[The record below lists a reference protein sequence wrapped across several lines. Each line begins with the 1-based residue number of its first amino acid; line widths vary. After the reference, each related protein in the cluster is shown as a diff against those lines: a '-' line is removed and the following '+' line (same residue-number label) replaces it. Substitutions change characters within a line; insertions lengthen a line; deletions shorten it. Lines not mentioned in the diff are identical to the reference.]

1 MRSPGRSLC
10 GSGDRCRTE
19 NGRSEG
25 ETAFRGFAL
34 RDTEPAMS
42 QENAEIVREMVEAFN
57 RDDFDGVMAAFHED
71 CEVHEPPEM
80 PDRPALGFRGH
91 AGIREW
97 MEKLRGIAGVHFEPR
112 GFITSGDVI
121 VSEWASR
128 GRGEASGVPI
138 EWTTFAVLRMRE
150 GKIARADGFLSR
162 DEALEAAGLRD

>member
-1 MRSPGRSLC
+1 
-10 GSGDRCRTE
+10 
-19 NGRSEG
+19 
-25 ETAFRGFAL
+25 
-34 RDTEPAMS
+34 MS

-97 MEKLRGIAGVHFEPR
+97 MEKLRGIAGVRFEPR

-121 VSEWASR
+121 VSE
-128 GRGEASGVPI
+128 
-138 EWTTFAVLRMRE
+138 
-150 GKIARADGFLSR
+150 
-162 DEALEAAGLRD
+162 